1 MTQTVQNGTAE
12 LLQTVYRSVKDA
24 EERILDLMPSV
35 RDEQLKSDLTVQ
47 ISAFEAFASRAAKHL
62 AEEGAKPE
70 EAGMLARAKEKMR
83 AVKEGMRDAS
93 AAHLAEVLIESTTA
107 GAASLLH
114 AIRDAENGRA
124 SEASLRLAR
133 DACAYE
139 EKVAKEL
146 KSYL

>member
-1 MTQTVQNGTAE
+1 MTQTVTNGTAE

-24 EERILDLMPSV
+24 ENQILDLMPSV

-62 AEEGAKPE
+62 AEEGARPE
-70 EAGMLARAKEKMR
+70 DAGMLTRAKEKMR
-83 AVKEGMRDAS
+83 AMKEGMRDAS
-93 AAHLAEVLIESTTA
+93 AAHLARILIERASA
-107 GAASLLH
+107 SAAELLH
-114 AIRDAENGRA
+114 AVREAENGRA
-124 SEASLRLAR
+124 SEAALRLAR

-139 EKVAKEL
+139 EKVAREL

>member
-12 LLQTVYRSVKDA
+12 LLQAVYRSVKDA
-24 EERILDLMPSV
+24 ENHILNLMPSV

-47 ISAFEAFASRAAKHL
+47 LSAFEAFASRAAKHL
-62 AEEGAKPE
+62 AEEGVKPE
-70 EAGMLARAKEKMR
+70 EAGMLTKAMEKMR
-83 AVKEGMRDAS
+83 AMKEGMRDAS
-93 AAHLAEVLIESTTA
+93 AAHLAEVLIERASA
-107 GAASLLH
+107 SAASLLH
-114 AIRDAENGRA
+114 TIREAENGRA
-124 SEASLRLAR
+124 SEAALRLAR